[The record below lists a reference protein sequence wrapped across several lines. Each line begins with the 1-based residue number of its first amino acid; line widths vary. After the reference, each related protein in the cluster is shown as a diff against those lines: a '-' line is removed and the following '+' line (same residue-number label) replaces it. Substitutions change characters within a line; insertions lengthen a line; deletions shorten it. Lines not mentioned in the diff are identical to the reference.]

1 MPEPETPD
9 LRPEIPDGL
18 NDSRKTVYK
27 TLLVEKTPLS
37 ADQITVRSG
46 MNVAEV
52 MTALTILEIKGYV
65 TALPGGRFILK

>member
-1 MPEPETPD
+1 
-9 LRPEIPDGL
+9 
-18 NDSRKTVYK
+18 
-27 TLLVEKTPLS
+27 
-37 ADQITVRSG
+37 